1 MVDGAV
7 VGSGVVADNR
17 ELTMVAAP
25 VEGELGEL
33 RLSVEETGSVTSAE
47 EYRVSID
54 VITALRVDEG
64 VSVLAVDDEE

>member
-1 MVDGAV
+1 MP
-7 VGSGVVADNR
+7 
-17 ELTMVAAP
+17 AP
-25 VEGELGEL
+25 EGELGEL